1 MDGDSKGLVAA
12 AKQSKDVS
20 KKLFETIESEAERL
34 KQTSAE
40 TAKEIG
46 KIIPT
51 DLPKKAEQVKGELG
65 ELGSELQD
73 VANTAKN
80 TGSEIGNII
89 PKNASERAAALIK
102 SLNETTEIIK
112 STGTSVV
119 GTSDSFEKFGVD
131 SVRSLNLLK
140 ANLATAKTKL
150 EEFSKTN
157 AAPESIVKA
166 QQQIDALEK
175 EVQQAD
181 LAFGAFKSELSL
193 ITPEVAKLDTELGK
207 TNAELQKNEAFAK
220 QASGEIQG
228 LKTGYTALTSAM
240 AALGI
245 GASAT
250 EIARTADEFKVLEAR
265 IGLVT
270 SKSQD
275 PILRLQRNYLP
286 E

>member
-20 KKLFETIESEAERL
+20 KKLFETIGSEAERL

-65 ELGSELQD
+65 ELGSELLD
-73 VANTAKN
+73 VATVAKN
-80 TGSEIGNII
+80 TGAEIGNII
-89 PKNASERAAALIK
+89 PKNASERAATLIK

-119 GTSDSFEKFGVD
+119 GASDSFEKFGVD

-150 EEFSKTN
+150 DEFSKTN
-157 AAPESIVKA
+157 AAPENIVKA
-166 QQQIDALEK
+166 QQQIDALEIERIYALQQYHGS
-175 EVQQAD
+175 EVGQKLYEQA
-181 LAFGAFKSELSL
+181 L
-193 ITPEVAKLDTELGK
+193 
-207 TNAELQKNEAFAK
+207 
-220 QASGEIQG
+220 
-228 LKTGYTALTSAM
+228 
-240 AALGI
+240 
-245 GASAT
+245 
-250 EIARTADEFKVLEAR
+250 EIARNCKAPYLWLGVWKENSRAIRFYQKQGFIEFGQHIFQLGDDAQRDVLMKK
-265 IGLVT
+265 T
-270 SKSQD
+270 
-275 PILRLQRNYLP
+275 LP
-286 E
+286 DLFKK